1 MECKFSGIEEYLKN
15 ATDEQVKALNEE
27 HKKIVKDI
35 RENYELWLSDDEF
48 GIDWLDEEGLKT
60 EIEKC
65 ENNELDL
72 VYAFELNHDFN
83 EIFDSYEYDKKDSE
97 NYCPALC
104 EVFEWYQKN
113 GYEDFDFCW
122 NNVREKIDFLDIKL
136 AAEEAYKEELRDRL
150 EAYEE
155 DIDNFINRFESEVG
169 KDTPDRQSRNIDDDL
184 EL

>member
-1 MECKFSGIEEYLKN
+1 M
-15 ATDEQVKALNEE
+15 
-27 HKKIVKDI
+27 
-35 RENYELWLSDDEF
+35 
-48 GIDWLDEEGLKT
+48 
-60 EIEKC
+60 
-65 ENNELDL
+65 
-72 VYAFELNHDFN
+72 
-83 EIFDSYEYDKKDSE
+83 
-97 NYCPALC
+97 
-104 EVFEWYQKN
+104 FEWYQKN